1 MNSPE
6 DSLSILTLNAYQR
19 YAVVGNRINIEA
31 YMKQRH
37 LSVGQIIILL
47 LSLVGAAVTIY
58 LTFVHYEN
66 APLIC
71 SSRGIVDCAL
81 VLASAYSVVPGTS
94 IPITIP
100 GLCWCLVSG
109 ALVIIDWRFVAQQRL
124 INVLQFTWSL
134 VGLLVV
140 LYLVYVEIVRLH
152 TICAWCT
159 VLHAIIL
166 VIFLITL
173 VQLQQIRAEEQMDF

>member
-1 MNSPE
+1 MKKRQ
-6 DSLSILTLNAYQR
+6 LSA
-19 YAVVGNRINIEA
+19 
-31 YMKQRH
+31 
-37 LSVGQIIILL
+37 GQIIILL
-47 LSLVGAAVTIY
+47 LSLVGAAITLY
-58 LTFVHYEN
+58 LTSVHYEN
-66 APLIC
+66 TPLIC
-71 SSRGIVDCAL
+71 SSRGVVDCAL
-81 VLASAYSVVPGTS
+81 VLASSFSVVPGTT

-109 ALVIIDWRFVAQQRL
+109 ALVVMGWRFIARW
-124 INVLQFTWSL
+124 INSLQFAWSL

-166 VIFLITL
+166 IIFLIAL
-173 VQLQQIRAEEQMDF
+173 VQLQQQRAEEQEEPVILDGKPHLTSIPDQP